1 MSLVIQN
8 KAHKLLTHS
17 QKKKKKK
24 SKEEKKKEKENGN
37 VEKINEEKN

>member
-17 QKKKKKK
+17 QKKKKK